1 MLKRFSLYFFG
12 VVLGIIVMMFWVN
25 KKEQD
30 RGGDS
35 IFPYGPNARTL
46 RSLETRTTRLY
57 SDQAKAFM
65 LEQKI
70 DTSDISLFF
79 KYADVD
85 FSKSNPRNEPCPDY
99 YLKIN
104 FKKQDYNLRV
114 ERCDSILTIK
124 EIGLGF

>member
-46 RSLETRTTRLY
+46 RSFETRTTRFY
-57 SDQAKAFM
+57 SDQAKIFM
-65 LEQKI
+65 QEQAI

-79 KYADVD
+79 KYGELD
-85 FSKSNPRNEPCPDY
+85 FSKSNPRNKPCPDY
-99 YLKIN
+99 YLNIN
-104 FKKQDYNLRV
+104 FKEKEYNLKIV
-114 ERCDSILTIK
+114 RCDSSLTIEK
-124 EIGLGF
+124 IALGL